1 MAKRKRTAWR
11 IEDLAEWLSR
21 YDDIHKAGTMREPYN
36 YETWILIV
44 KDVALD
50 YADYMKRDTDTVE
63 HITDV
68 QEEANG

>member
-1 MAKRKRTAWR
+1 MSKRKRTAWR

-21 YDDIHKAGTMREPYN
+21 YDEIHKAGTDRAPYN

-50 YADYMKRDTDTVE
+50 YADYMKRDTHTVE
-63 HITDV
+63 HITDL